1 MAVDLKKL
9 HELRSVGLDENPSSG
24 PIPEQLPVHATF
36 VPIKLNISRIGP
48 AFFWTDSTCLCAL
61 GSGGALDDDGNKNCR
76 ARPSVA

>member
-48 AFFWTDSTCLCAL
+48 AFFWTDSTSIRAL
-61 GSGGALDDDGNKNCR
+61 GSGGALDDEGNKTVGL
-76 ARPSVA
+76 APSVA